1 MADVDEAKRLVLVR
15 DRKDPRQKAGNDQWV
30 PLLGEA
36 WMVLKRQPQVGGEAR
51 IFPIGASTVSKYFT
65 EACMKMSIP
74 DLHFHD
80 LRHEG
85 TSQLFEEGY
94 EIQQVALVTGHK
106 DWRHLRRYTNL
117 KPEDRHRAI
126 GRPAPSTK
134 RSRCGPEES
143 GPSSWDQ
150 CSAGRGLAIA
160 RPEAAGARWAQVSTI
175 LGRVDVAPNAAPW
188 VPHRKG
194 ATTEENGADEC
205 GLR

>member
-1 MADVDEAKRLVLVR
+1 MGTTTRRSLDGAEAAATGRRRGAHLPDRRVDCEQILHRSVHEDEHPGPALSRPAPRGHEPTVRGRLR
-15 DRKDPRQKAGNDQWV
+15 NPAGG
-30 PLLGEA
+30 LGDGTQGLA
-36 WMVLKRQPQVGGEAR
+36 AP
-51 IFPIGASTVSKYFT
+51 ASL
-65 EACMKMSIP
+65 P
-74 DLHFHD
+74 
-80 LRHEG
+80 
-85 TSQLFEEGY
+85 
-94 EIQQVALVTGHK
+94 
-106 DWRHLRRYTNL
+106 NL